1 MFFAVILN
9 RGNHVVD
16 KSKVE
21 YPTSS
26 SFDLVSF
33 HLIWWVTYQIGC
45 RIFITRYLVRSHLK
59 LISRNGAQGTW
70 QARPLSLRF
79 YRRCLGDERWGICN
93 LKILLSFYWTDFC
106 PSQTKFNL
114 KWNRTAVGTV
124 VYRNCSKVESNL
136 EGKHVSPLSLK
147 SFLIFLGWCH
157 QYGSSIIVFISPCL
171 FVFLRMFCRSI

>member
-1 MFFAVILN
+1 MFFAVILT

-26 SFDLVSF
+26 SCFRFGILPSDLMGHIPNWMSYIYYEISCALTFEVNLTQWSPGYLTSTPSF
-33 HLIWWVTYQIGC
+33 SSFLPAM
-45 RIFITRYLVRSHLK
+45 
-59 LISRNGAQGTW
+59 SR
-70 QARPLSLRF
+70 
-79 YRRCLGDERWGICN
+79 GICN

>member
-1 MFFAVILN
+1 MFFAVILT

-21 YPTSS
+21 HPTSS
-26 SFDLVSF
+26 SCFRFGILPSDLMG
-33 HLIWWVTYQIGC
+33 HIPNWTPYI
-45 RIFITRYLVRSHLK
+45 YLVRSHLK
-59 LISRNGAQGTW
+59 LISRNGTQGTW

-106 PSQTKFNL
+106 LSQTKFNL